1 MKFLRKVIV
10 ILLTIIIFIGGV
22 IITHITPSI
31 SIRTHLFVTGHPIGA
46 FKVSV
51 HVNKGQYEM
60 DKEILDNENAM
71 IYRTADYNLYDG
83 ATGNPIGNYKVEKS
97 SILYFAQQYGEA

>member
-1 MKFLRKVIV
+1 MKFLRKVII

-31 SIRTHLFVTGHPIGA
+31 SIRTHLFVTGHPIGD

-51 HVNKGQYEM
+51 HVNKGQYEI

-83 ATGNPIGNYKVEKS
+83 ATGNSIGNYKVGKS
-97 SILYFAQQYGEA
+97 WILYFAQQYGEA